1 VFEASET
8 GFRAKKLCVAATE
21 EIDRPAHQFTA
32 VDYIAIATITE
43 ALFSYL
49 RNA

>member
-1 VFEASET
+1 MAREWEFEV
-8 GFRAKKLCVAATE
+8 AKALGE

-32 VDYIAIATITE
+32 IDYIAIATITE